1 MSDFNGEDAAQ
12 RCNIEADFE
21 RLRKIMEDP
30 SFRTGSGLGGE
41 QAFYIYD
48 YPPECELEVRESI
61 PGLIKRLQTM
71 SPKHDGDY
79 APTVLWLDLYDLV
92 IEILETR
99 KVLQKIIDFEQDRHD
114 PVSGNKVED
123 KFLALLENM
132 VGADS
137 RYLPDAVGSRFREAR
152 EEGKADIVFLTGVG
166 QTYPYVRAHTLL
178 ETLQGQVEDKPLV
191 LFYPGRFTTTSVSGS
206 TMSLYGCLPASN
218 YYRARS
224 LRDMMRDE
232 R

>member
-1 MSDFNGEDAAQ
+1 MNGSNGENATQ
-12 RCNIEADFE
+12 RCDIDADFE
-21 RLRKIMEDP
+21 QLRAIMEDP
-30 SFRTGSGLGGE
+30 SFRSGSSLAGE

-48 YPPECELEVRESI
+48 YPPECELEVRENI
-61 PGLIKRLQTM
+61 PLLAKQLQTM
-71 SPKHDGDY
+71 KPKRPGDY
-79 APTVLWLDLYDLV
+79 APTVLRLDLYDLV
-92 IEILETR
+92 IGILEKR
-99 KVLQKIIDFEQDRHD
+99 NLLQRILTFEQDHHD

-137 RYLPDAVGSRFREAR
+137 KYLPDAVGARFREALGA
-152 EEGKADIVFLTGVG
+152 GKADIVFLTGVG

-178 ETLQGQVEDKPLV
+178 ETLQGKVEDKPLV
-191 LFYPGRFTTTSVSGS
+191 LFYPGRFTTTSAAGS
-206 TMSLYGCLPASN
+206 TMPLYGCLPASN

-224 LRDMMRDE
+224 LRDMMAGR